1 MGPVSGGGAS
11 STRGH
16 GTPLVSVVIPAFNLA
31 WLIGDTILSVRHQTL
46 DDIEILVIDD
56 GSTDDLA
63 AVLAPHCAEDP
74 RIRVI
79 RQDNRKRRPRPFE
92 FPLAGCRYG
101 MKRRAVGSLSGTT
114 RRGPYEPMACWSQHW
129 A

>member
-1 MGPVSGGGAS
+1 MALNDHPISGALARAAERWQRAFLVGG
-11 STRGH
+11 R
-16 GTPLVSVVIPAFNLA
+16 TPLP
-31 WLIGDTILSVRHQTL
+31 Q
-46 DDIEILVIDD
+46 
-56 GSTDDLA
+56 
-63 AVLAPHCAEDP
+63 
-74 RIRVI
+74 
-79 RQDNRKRRPRPFE
+79 RKRRPRPIE